1 MAIQEYR
8 KKANRGILLG
18 IVGAIVGAVLT
29 QDNPTPGIIVSLV
42 FGIIFIWGCVNLA
55 KSKGRSG
62 LLGGILGL
70 FGLIGL
76 VILLILSDKAEG
88 GGSPAVSPSG

>member
-1 MAIQEYR
+1 MAIPEYR

-76 VILLILSDKAEG
+76 IILLILSDKATG
-88 GGSPAVSPSG
+88 AVAPSAPPTG